1 MEELNYNWI
10 DEEFPIRE
18 YVCVNVDRPCRMK
31 QCPAWYSRGDG
42 WGRCLLVPGYIDPD
56 PEEE

>member
-18 YVCVNVDRPCRMK
+18 YVCVNADRPCQYK
-31 QCPAWYSRGDG
+31 QCLAWYSRGDG
-42 WGRCLLVPGYIDPD
+42 WGRCLLVPGYIL